1 MVTGSFEAP
10 ASYTIQLSDAA
21 GGFTTPVNLKT
32 GNASPLDISIPTN
45 LPAGNGYRL
54 RVIANANATS
64 INSPAFA
71 IKVRPTATIS
81 GNPTIN
87 FGETAT
93 LNLSFTG
100 EGPWTFGLSDGTT
113 GTADRTPFTV
123 SVKPAQTS
131 TFLVSS
137 VRNLCGDGST
147 GGSGLVTV
155 IPRLLTEN
163 ISSAVCSGKDIEV
176 KFSIGGNLP
185 ANTTFQAQLS
195 DSTGN
200 FANAVSIGTG
210 SRSPLTA
217 TIPSNI
223 LPGGNY
229 RMRVIVVGNPAITT
243 VPSASFFLGRL
254 PKATISGGGT
264 FPIKPGDEVFLVI
277 QFNGDAPWSYVLS
290 DNTAGNA
297 ASSPV
302 ILSVA
307 PLLPTTYTLK
317 SVSNT
322 CGVGTVSGSAI
333 ANVIITSIEQLL
345 EEKLSVFPN
354 PITERMNVK
363 ILLSKASEWQLVDIQ
378 GHLWHSRRWVG
389 ASYEEV
395 IQTNTLPSG
404 TYIFRVKVGT
414 KWFDKKIIK
423 W

>member
-1 MVTGSFEAP
+1 M
-10 ASYTIQLSDAA
+10 
-21 GGFTTPVNLKT
+21 
-32 GNASPLDISIPTN
+32 
-45 LPAGNGYRL
+45 
-54 RVIANANATS
+54 
-64 INSPAFA
+64 
-71 IKVRPTATIS
+71 
-81 GNPTIN
+81 
-87 FGETAT
+87 
-93 LNLSFTG
+93 
-100 EGPWTFGLSDGTT
+100 
-113 GTADRTPFTV
+113 
-123 SVKPAQTS
+123 
-131 TFLVSS
+131 
-137 VRNLCGDGST
+137 
-147 GGSGLVTV
+147 
-155 IPRLLTEN
+155 
-163 ISSAVCSGKDIEV
+163 
-176 KFSIGGNLP
+176 
-185 ANTTFQAQLS
+185 
-195 DSTGN
+195 
-200 FANAVSIGTG
+200 
-210 SRSPLTA
+210 
-217 TIPSNI
+217 
-223 LPGGNY
+223 
-229 RMRVIVVGNPAITT
+229 
-243 VPSASFFLGRL
+243 
-254 PKATISGGGT
+254 
-264 FPIKPGDEVFLVI
+264 
-277 QFNGDAPWSYVLS
+277 S